1 VGKKADNFNVF
12 KQLPEYTRPSQQPCK
27 NNPLCP
33 ERLYIPGYEGVE
45 VSGIILGVKKRA
57 RDYCR
62 FRRPRFKREIEK
74 ILGTEKSKEWTCYT
88 DIYLEY
94 TKTSQSLDFLRNKR
108 TIIGAIEQF
117 DIYGRY
123 PDGRRRHELFE
134 RGSYPLLS
142 PEFKSV
148 IDLYCEIEKKRGK
161 KLTTIYTE
169 SHNAS
174 TFFLSLQQKGIN
186 NLDKTTEEAV
196 LSIFMSPDETQLRSC
211 SYKKNIAA
219 VLKACIPYHP
229 ETCPRLLAFLP
240 ALRETRKNIQYLTS
254 EEIQKLKDVLAN
266 GENLLTLRNK
276 AIGKLALYTGL
287 RGCDIAGLTL
297 DAIDWDRDCIY
308 IKQQKTEI
316 SFELPLTVVV
326 GNAIYDYLTSERP
339 ATESKYV
346 FVSQNKPYDR
356 LKNRS
361 IGNVAVQIMKAACIR
376 QSEGDRK
383 GFHIFR
389 HHLSTALLGNGVPQ
403 PVISRTLGHTSP
415 DSLESYL
422 RADFPHLK
430 ECSINIERFPVP
442 KEVFSH
448 E

>member
-1 VGKKADNFNVF
+1 MNLQNLRDNYPKLISYMATNGYS
-12 KQLPEYTRPSQQPCK
+12 KI
-27 NNPLCP
+27 
-33 ERLYIPGYEGVE
+33 YI
-45 VSGIILGVKKRA
+45 
-57 RDYCR
+57 D
-62 FRRPRFKREIEK
+62 RFKREVKK
-74 ILGTEKSKEWTCYT
+74 ILTAADSKEWLCYT
-88 DIYLEY
+88 DVYLEY
-94 TKTSQSLDFLRNKR
+94 TKTSHSPDFLRNKR

-117 DIYGRY
+117 DVHGRY

-148 IDLYCEIEKKRGK
+148 IDLYCEEEKKRGK

-186 NLDKTTEEAV
+186 SLDKTTEEAV
-196 LSIFMSPDETQLRSC
+196 LLIFMSPDGTLLRSC

-240 ALRETRKNIQYLTS
+240 ALRETRKNIQYFTS
-254 EEIQKLKDVLAN
+254 EEIQKVKGALADS
-266 GENLLTLRNK
+266 ENLLTLRDK
-276 AIGKLALYTGL
+276 AIGMLALYTGL

-297 DAIDWDRDCIY
+297 ETIDWGRDIIY
-308 IKQQKTEI
+308 IRQQKTEKPL
-316 SFELPLTVVV
+316 ELPLTAVV
-326 GNAIYDYLTSERP
+326 GNAIYEYLASERP
-339 ATESKYV
+339 QKTTSRYI
-346 FVSQNKPYDR
+346 FVSENKPYDR

-361 IGNVAVQIMKAACIR
+361 IGNVAVRIMKAAGIR
-376 QSEGDRK
+376 QSKGDRK

-389 HHLSTALLGNGVPQ
+389 HHLATALLGDEVPQ
-403 PVISRTLGHTSP
+403 PVISRILGHTSP
-415 DSLESYL
+415 DSIEPYL
-422 RADFPHLK
+422 KADFPHLK
-430 ECSINIERFPVP
+430 ECSITIERFPVP
-442 KEVFSH
+442 KEMFSH

>member
-1 VGKKADNFNVF
+1 LETN
-12 KQLPEYTRPSQQPCK
+12 
-27 NNPLCP
+27 
-33 ERLYIPGYEGVE
+33 
-45 VSGIILGVKKRA
+45 
-57 RDYCR
+57 DYSENYVY
-62 FRRPRFKREIEK
+62 RFKREIKK
-74 ILGTEKSKEWTCYT
+74 ILAVEDSMEWSCYT
-88 DIYLEY
+88 DVYLEY
-94 TKTSQSLDFLRNKR
+94 TKTSHSPDYLRDKR

-117 DIYGRY
+117 DVHGRY

-142 PEFKSV
+142 SEFKSV
-148 IDLYCEIEKKRGK
+148 IDLYCEVEKKRGK
-161 KLTTIYTE
+161 KFTTIYSE

-186 NLDKTTEEAV
+186 SLDKITEKAV
-196 LSIFMSPDETQLRSC
+196 LSIFISPDGTLLKSC
-211 SYKKNIAA
+211 SYKKCVAA

-240 ALRETRKNIQYLTS
+240 ALKETIKNLQYLTS
-254 EEIQKLKDVLAN
+254 EEIQKVKRTLVD

-276 AIGKLALYTGL
+276 AIGLLAFYTGL
-287 RGCDIAGLTL
+287 RGCDIAGLTI
-297 DAIDWDRDCIY
+297 DAIDWDMDYICIR
-308 IKQQKTEI
+308 QQKTNVPLEV
-316 SFELPLTVVV
+316 PLTAIV

-339 ATESKYV
+339 HTESRYI
-346 FVSQNKPYDR
+346 FLSQHKPYDR
-356 LKNRS
+356 LKSKS
-361 IGNVAVQIMKAACIR
+361 IGNVAVRIMKAAGIR
-376 QSEGDRK
+376 QSKGDRK

-389 HHLSTALLGNGVPQ
+389 HHFSTALLGNGVPQ
-403 PVISRTLGHTSP
+403 PVISRILGHTSP

-422 RADFPHLK
+422 SADFQHLK

>member
-1 VGKKADNFNVF
+1 MNVQNLRDNYPKLISYMETNGYSKTYVDRF
-12 KQLPEYTRPSQQPCK
+12 KQ
-27 NNPLCP
+27 
-33 ERLYIPGYEGVE
+33 
-45 VSGIILGVKKRA
+45 
-57 RDYCR
+57 
-62 FRRPRFKREIEK
+62 EIKK
-74 ILGTEKSKEWTCYT
+74 ILAAVDSKKWACYT
-88 DIYLEY
+88 DVYLEY
-94 TKTSQSLDFLRNKR
+94 TKTSHSPDVLRNKR

-117 DIYGRY
+117 DVHGRY
-123 PDGRRRHELFE
+123 PNGRRRHELFE

-142 PEFKSV
+142 PEFKSI
-148 IDLYCEIEKKRGK
+148 IDLYCEVEKKRGK
-161 KLTTIYTE
+161 KFTTIYTE

-174 TFFLSLQQKGIN
+174 TFLLSLQKKGIN
-186 NLDKTTEEAV
+186 SLDKTTEEAV
-196 LSIFMSPDETQLRSC
+196 LSIFMSPDEKLLRSC

-219 VLKACIPYHP
+219 VFKACIPYYP

-254 EEIQKLKDVLAN
+254 EEIQKVKGTLAD
-266 GENLLTLRNK
+266 GENLLTLRDK
-276 AIGKLALYTGL
+276 AIGILAFYTGL

-297 DAIDWDRDCIY
+297 DAIDWDKDLLFIR
-308 IKQQKTEI
+308 QQKTKI
-316 SFELPLTVVV
+316 PLELPLTAVF
-326 GNAIYDYLTSERP
+326 GNAIYDYLTLERP
-339 ATESKYV
+339 HTKSRYI
-346 FVSQNKPYDR
+346 FVSQHKSYDR

-361 IGNVAVQIMKAACIR
+361 IGNVAVRIMKASGIR
-376 QSEGDRK
+376 QSKGDRK

-389 HHLSTALLGNGVPQ
+389 HHFATALLGNGVPQ

>member
-1 VGKKADNFNVF
+1 MNVQNLRDNYLKLISYMETNSYSKTYVD
-12 KQLPEYTRPSQQPCK
+12 S
-27 NNPLCP
+27 
-33 ERLYIPGYEGVE
+33 
-45 VSGIILGVKKRA
+45 
-57 RDYCR
+57 
-62 FRRPRFKREIEK
+62 FKREIKK
-74 ILGTEKSKEWTCYT
+74 ILASEDSEEWSCYK
-88 DIYLEY
+88 DVYLGY
-94 TKTSQSLDFLRNKR
+94 TKIPYSPNTLRDKR
-108 TIIGAIEQF
+108 TVIGAIEQF
-117 DIYGRY
+117 DVHDRY
-123 PDGRRRHELFE
+123 PNGRRRHQLFE

-148 IDLYCEIEKKRGK
+148 IDLYHEVEKKRGK
-161 KLTTIYTE
+161 KKSATVYTE

-186 NLDKTTEEAV
+186 SLGKTTEEAV
-196 LSIFMSPDETQLRSC
+196 LSIFMSPDETLLRSC

-229 ETCPRLLAFLP
+229 ETCPQILAFLP
-240 ALRETRKNIQYLTS
+240 ALREIRKNIQYLTS
-254 EEIQKLKDVLAN
+254 KEIQKVKGVLAD
-266 GENLLTLRNK
+266 GENLLTLRDK
-276 AIGKLALYTGL
+276 AIGMLALYTGV

-297 DAIDWDRDCIY
+297 DDIDWNRDFID

-316 SFELPLTVVV
+316 PLELPLTAVV

-339 ATESKYV
+339 HTESRYI
-346 FVSQNKPYDR
+346 FVSQLKPYER

-361 IGNVAVQIMKAACIR
+361 IGNVAALIMKAAGIR
-376 QSEGDRK
+376 QSKGDRK

-389 HHLSTALLGNGVPQ
+389 HHVATELLGNGVPQ

-430 ECSINIERFPVP
+430 ECAISIEGVPVP
-442 KEVFSH
+442 KEVFYH